1 LFCRVEKVY
10 SQSQGMPPHRCR
22 IGCNRVGAVG
32 WGEQSDRDT
41 GNNHAGTKETIT
53 LRRKAREI
61 AEGSAK
67 NVGWGGGHI
76 DGCGVKLKDTGEVVE
91 GDDHAE
97 TQRMARKA
105 QVSGIRYQ

>member
-1 LFCRVEKVY
+1 MRYQLGF
-10 SQSQGMPPHRCR
+10 SQRARCGSR
-22 IGCNRVGAVG
+22 
-32 WGEQSDRDT
+32 GEV
-41 GNNHAGTKETIT
+41 AGELRARWLGETIT
-53 LRRKAREI
+53 QRHRGRED
-61 AEGSAK
+61 AEGSEE